1 LNQSVEIKKRNIL
14 LLALLVSVLIGA
26 VKLLGYF
33 LTGSNGILTDALESI
48 VNILA
53 SAVALYSV
61 VVAARPKDL
70 KHPYGYGKIEFIS
83 AGFEGALIILSG
95 LLIII
100 KSFYNFFQPHQLVN
114 INYGIYLSILAGLAN
129 LVLGYFLVY
138 KGKEFRSAAI
148 NATGNHLLTDAVSS
162 IGLVV
167 GLLIVYYTE
176 SYIAD
181 NMLAII
187 LGLIIIRAGYLVA
200 KESYSGVMDTA
211 DKPLLSKIAG
221 ILNKK
226 RKDNWIDIHN
236 LRVIKYGANF
246 HIDCHLTLP
255 WYINV
260 EESHQEVNYLEKELA
275 QTLKGNTEVFIHVDP
290 CVPNSCSICQIKNCE
305 VRKHETKKKLIWTTE
320 NLLQNN
326 KHFL

>member
-1 LNQSVEIKKRNIL
+1 LNAFDEIKKRNIL
-14 LLALLVSVLIGA
+14 LLALLVSVAIGG
-26 VKLLGYF
+26 VKLLAFY

-61 VVAARPKDL
+61 VVAARPKDVN
-70 KHPYGYGKIEFIS
+70 HPYGYGKIEFIS

-95 LLIII
+95 VLIII

-114 INYGIYLSILAGLAN
+114 IDYGIYLSIIAGVAN
-129 LVLGYFLVY
+129 LILGYFLIY

-148 NATGNHLLTDAVSS
+148 NATGNHLIADAVSS

-200 KESYSGVMDTA
+200 KDSYLGVMDTA

-226 RKDNWIDIHN
+226 RKENWIDIHN

-246 HIDCHLTLP
+246 HVDCHLTLP
-255 WYINV
+255 WYINI
-260 EESHQEVNYLEKELA
+260 EEAHKEVDFLEKELVK
-275 QTLKGNTEVFIHVDP
+275 TLKGNTEVFIHVDP
-290 CVPNSCSICQIKNCE
+290 CVPKSCSICQIKNCLE
-305 VRKHETKKKLIWTTE
+305 RKQETKKKLIWTTE

-326 KHFL
+326 KHSL